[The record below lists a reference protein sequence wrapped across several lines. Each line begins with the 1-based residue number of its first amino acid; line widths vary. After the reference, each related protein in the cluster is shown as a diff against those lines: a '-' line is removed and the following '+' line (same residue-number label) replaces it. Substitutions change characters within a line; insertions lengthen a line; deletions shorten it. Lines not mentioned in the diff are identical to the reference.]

1 MNTLKDALEK
11 AFKDRKDQV
20 ITITISPPSKSVET
34 EVEDKEN
41 ESKESSKVMEKK
53 KKTDLKSLMEDAD

>member
-1 MNTLKDALEK
+1 MKTLKDALEN

-34 EVEDKEN
+34 EMEDEEDDDKEYD
-41 ESKESSKVMEKK
+41 EKGK
-53 KKTDLKSLMEDAD
+53 KIKGDKITGDLKE